1 MASVAAVNCHAANA
15 SRWADLPSTR
25 KVFMN
30 IAIDLI
36 NKHPVVFAIFV
47 LLWIVFQ
54 IYDLAKHW
62 ND

>member
-1 MASVAAVNCHAANA
+1 
-15 SRWADLPSTR
+15 
-25 KVFMN
+25 MN

-54 IYDLAKHW
+54 IYDLVKHW